1 MRIMRVIIY
10 SRGGKMKFKE
20 LEKMLLN
27 DGWVFK
33 GARGSHYQYIHNS
46 KKGKITIPRHGG
58 DLNIKTAKTILKQA
72 GLE

>member
-1 MRIMRVIIY
+1 MTD
-10 SRGGKMKFKE
+10 GHLKE
-20 LEKMLLN
+20 PK
-27 DGWVFK
+27 
-33 GARGSHYQYIHNS
+33 ARTINTYIPT